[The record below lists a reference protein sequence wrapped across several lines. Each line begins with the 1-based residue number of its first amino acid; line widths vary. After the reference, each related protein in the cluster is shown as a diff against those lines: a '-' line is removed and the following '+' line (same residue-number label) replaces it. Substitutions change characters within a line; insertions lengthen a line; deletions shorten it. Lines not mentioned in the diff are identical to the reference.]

1 MINYYGVSNDGTH
14 VVSTNLRDINDNP
27 RVDHFFR
34 RVRQDTHEKF
44 YSYKYIPID
53 KDDNYAALKVGDFE
67 LTDIGPERGNSKIS
81 RSLTIFEHRTGK
93 HHEITSTVPSIDFV
107 KQEVLPL
114 LQKLNELGSWESYEQ
129 SFEVEQLLRDN
140 KSLTDEVNRLRKKI
154 EESAK

>member
-14 VVSTNLRDINDNP
+14 VVSTNLRDINDNL

-34 RVRQDTHEKF
+34 RVRQDTHEKY

-67 LTDIGPERGNSKIS
+67 LTDIGPERGTSKTS

-107 KQEVLPL
+107 IQEVLPL
-114 LQKLNELGSWESYEQ
+114 LQKLNELGSWERYEQ
-129 SFEVEQLLRDN
+129 SFEVEQLRRDN

-154 EESAK
+154 EEGAK